1 MERLALLGG
10 LGKVTIA
17 YPHFCWPEV
26 YEEEIKAVEDYM
38 RNGKIGKRGVP
49 EIVDELERSFKKY
62 HNLDFA
68 LALNSGTSCLHAAY
82 YALGVGPGD
91 EVIVP
96 TFTFPATATPLFP
109 LGAIPIL
116 CDCRRDTATID
127 VYDIARKITDKTKA
141 IAITHLWGHPC
152 EMDEIMTLAT
162 ENNIP
167 VLEDCSHAH
176 GAKYKGR
183 LVGTFGAVSCF
194 SCDNQKLMA
203 SGEAGI
209 MLTNSRAIFEKCII
223 FSDFGARVKHQLT
236 MPEFGRFKET
246 GFGLKYRVHPLA
258 AVIANEKLKRL
269 DRMNHDRVSTL
280 DYFSRRL
287 KETKS
292 LMPPVTKEYV
302 ERGGY
307 YGYKP
312 IYKSGALGNL
322 KIEDFVK
329 ILQAEGV
336 DIRQTVTPPLHRT
349 ELFADSKNYGL
360 ATNTTYKFRKIKY
373 VPEDFPNSEWFF
385 RNHVSFPTFSRL
397 KDRKIIDQYIEA
409 IHKVE
414 GVIKGIPGIIQ
425 KIINV
430 TSKGS

>member
-10 LGKVTIA
+10 PKKIA
-17 YPHFCWPEV
+17 IPYPHFIWPDV
-26 YEEEIKAVEDYM
+26 SEEEIKAVESYM
-38 RNGKIGKRGVP
+38 RNGKFGKHGCP
-49 EIVDELERSFKKY
+49 EIVDELENAFREY
-62 HNLDFA
+62 HDMDFA

-109 LGAIPIL
+109 LGAIPVL

-127 VYDIARKITDKTKA
+127 VDDIVRKITDKTKI

-152 EMDEIMTLAT
+152 EMDEIMKLAS

-183 LVGTFGAVSCF
+183 LVGTFGVVSCF
-194 SCDNQKLMA
+194 SCDNQKMMA

-209 MLTNSRAIFEKCII
+209 LLTNSRAILEKCII
-223 FSDFGARVKHQLT
+223 FSDFGARVNYQLEL
-236 MPEFGRFKET
+236 PEFTRFKET
-246 GFGLKYRVHPLA
+246 GLGLKYRVHPLA

-269 DRMNHDRVSTL
+269 DQMNFDRVSTL
-280 DYFSRRL
+280 DYFSKRL

-292 LMPPVTKEYV
+292 LVPPVTKEYV

-312 IYKSGALGNL
+312 IYRSDALRGL
-322 KIEDFVK
+322 TIADFIK

-349 ELFADSKNYGL
+349 ELFADSKNYGI
-360 ATNTTYKFRKIKY
+360 ATNAVYKFRKIKY
-373 VPEDFPNSEWFF
+373 APEDFPNSEWFF
-385 RNHVSFPTFSRL
+385 HNHVSFPTFS
-397 KDRKIIDQYIEA
+397 KPTDRKIIDQYIEA

-414 GVIKGIPGIIQ
+414 EVISSSPEVIHEITKRPSGV
-425 KIINV
+425 N
-430 TSKGS
+430 